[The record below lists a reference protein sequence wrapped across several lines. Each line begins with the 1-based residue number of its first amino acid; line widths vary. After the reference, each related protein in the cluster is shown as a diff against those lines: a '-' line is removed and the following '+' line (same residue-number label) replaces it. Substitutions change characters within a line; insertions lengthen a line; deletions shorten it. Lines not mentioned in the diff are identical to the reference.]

1 MEWLRQFRT
10 EIAPMVRHWAIHPAG
25 RQSAAFVAFTL
36 VKISPP
42 EASAVAEG
50 ASGGDICAIVKAAG
64 IR

>member
-36 VKISPP
+36 VKILPP
-42 EASAVAEG
+42 EASAEAEG
-50 ASGGDICAIVKAAG
+50 ASGGSIFAKMKRTG